1 MTLQLSYLY
10 AKKSYSRELPI
21 LKKDIIYLKSH
32 FTASKYQKLKK
43 TIILSIEILKDTY
56 VYCVIGYIKCCM
68 NKNSNQDTMV
78 LLQINVF
85 YIY

>member
-10 AKKSYSRELPI
+10 AKKSYI
-21 LKKDIIYLKSH
+21 AYFKKRHDLAKISFYSLQISE
-32 FTASKYQKLKK
+32 TKK

-78 LLQINVF
+78 LLQIN
-85 YIY
+85 